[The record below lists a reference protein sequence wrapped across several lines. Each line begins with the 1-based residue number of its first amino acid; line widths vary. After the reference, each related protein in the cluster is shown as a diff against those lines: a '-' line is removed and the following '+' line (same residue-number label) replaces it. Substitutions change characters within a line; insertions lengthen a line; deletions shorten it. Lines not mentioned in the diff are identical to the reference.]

1 MGQDTPVQTR
11 TGYNHGG
18 VGYNADL
25 AHHRPALNRTFPMD
39 KPFSEAC
46 ENNKGPILQVLRSAF
61 QDRTAVLEIG
71 SGTGQHAVFFAAALP
86 HLSWQTS
93 DLAANHQ
100 GIRRWLEDAG
110 LANLQPP
117 LDLNVTQ
124 PLWPTGFDAVF
135 TANTTHIMPWTAVV
149 AMFQRIGERLPPG
162 GCFCQYGPF
171 NYAGAYTSQS
181 NARFDHWLRQQD
193 PLRGIR
199 DFEAVA
205 ALATEAG
212 LKLEADHEM
221 PANNR
226 LLQWR
231 KGP

>member
-1 MGQDTPVQTR
+1 MAHRVRRRVHRQHHPYHALD
-11 TGYNHGG
+11 GG
-18 VGYNADL
+18 GGDVP
-25 AHHRPALNRTFPMD
+25 AHRRA
-39 KPFSEAC
+39 
-46 ENNKGPILQVLRSAF
+46 
-61 QDRTAVLEIG
+61 TA
-71 SGTGQHAVFFAAALP
+71 A
-86 HLSWQTS
+86 
-93 DLAANHQ
+93 
-100 GIRRWLEDAG
+100 
-110 LANLQPP
+110 
-117 LDLNVTQ
+117 
-124 PLWPTGFDAVF
+124 
-135 TANTTHIMPWTAVV
+135 
-149 AMFQRIGERLPPG
+149 G

>member
-1 MGQDTPVQTR
+1 MQTR

-93 DLAANHQ
+93 D
-100 GIRRWLEDAG
+100 
-110 LANLQPP
+110 
-117 LDLNVTQ
+117 
-124 PLWPTGFDAVF
+124 
-135 TANTTHIMPWTAVV
+135 
-149 AMFQRIGERLPPG
+149 PG
-162 GCFCQYGPF
+162 
-171 NYAGAYTSQS
+171 SQS
-181 NARFDHWLRQQD
+181 PGD
-193 PLRGIR
+193 P
-199 DFEAVA
+199 
-205 ALATEAG
+205 ALAGGRGTGQSA
-212 LKLEADHEM
+212 A
-221 PANNR
+221 PA
-226 LLQWR
+226 
-231 KGP
+231 